1 MKSIFQVSSLCILVS
16 MLSSCASIVSRSSWP
31 VSVDSNPS
39 GATVTIL
46 NSSGKQVYKGTAPA
60 TMFLKSGAGFF
71 RKESYRIR
79 YELDGYPTREIPLEF
94 RVNGW
99 YWGNLLLGGVIGM
112 LIVDPATG
120 AMYKP
125 STDFVQENMARNPVG
140 ALNTSPSLRIC
151 SIGEIPKDME
161 KQLVKVN

>member
-1 MKSIFQVSSLCILVS
+1 MKATFQILTLCIVVS
-16 MLSSCASIVSRSSWP
+16 VLSSCASIVSKSTWP
-31 VSVDSNPS
+31 VSVDSNPT
-39 GATVTIL
+39 GATVTIF
-46 NSSGKQVYKGTAPA
+46 NRSGRQVYKGAAPA
-60 TMFLKSGAGFF
+60 TMFLNSGAGFF
-71 RKESYRIR
+71 KKESYVIR
-79 YELDGYPTREIPLEF
+79 YELEGYPTREIPLEF

-125 STDFVQENMARNPVG
+125 STDFIQATMVRNPVSG
-140 ALNTSPSLRIC
+140 LNGNPGLKIC

-161 KQLVKVN
+161 KQLVKIN